1 MRSRPGLEIVGL
13 HTHVGSQIMDLEPL
27 RRAAG
32 ALAALASELTADG
45 LALEHLDLGGGLG
58 ISYDG
63 TPAPATQAYADAVL
77 AAVHSTGIPLVL
89 EPGRHIVGPAAVLV
103 TRVVDIKPQP
113 GGKLFVIL
121 DAGMT
126 ELIRPMLYNAYH
138 RIEPVEPRDAAEIVS
153 DVVGPLCESSD
164 TLGTDRRFPRPEVG
178 DLFAVLDTGAYGSVM
193 ASNYNRRPMPAE
205 VMVQDGR
212 SCVIKRRQTIDDI
225 LSLEL

>member
-1 MRSRPGLEIVGL
+1 
-13 HTHVGSQIMDLEPL
+13 
-27 RRAAG
+27 
-32 ALAALASELTADG
+32 
-45 LALEHLDLGGGLG
+45 
-58 ISYDG
+58 
-63 TPAPATQAYADAVL
+63 
-77 AAVHSTGIPLVL
+77 
-89 EPGRHIVGPAAVLV
+89 
-103 TRVVDIKPQP
+103 
-113 GGKLFVIL
+113 
-121 DAGMT
+121 
-126 ELIRPMLYNAYH
+126 
-138 RIEPVEPRDAAEIVS
+138 VEPRDAAEIVS